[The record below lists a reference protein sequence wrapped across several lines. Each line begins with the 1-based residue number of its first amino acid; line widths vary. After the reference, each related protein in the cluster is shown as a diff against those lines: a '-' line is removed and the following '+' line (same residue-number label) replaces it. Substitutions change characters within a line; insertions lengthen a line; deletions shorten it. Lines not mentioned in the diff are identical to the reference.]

1 MKIVLTSGTPL
12 KGSQGFPGVPSAYLE
27 MHHMK
32 AKFFKVTKTKGS
44 FKIPQILIE
53 DIQRNG
59 KISHALGLEEFILL
73 K

>member
-1 MKIVLTSGTPL
+1 
-12 KGSQGFPGVPSAYLE
+12 
-27 MHHMK
+27 MK

-59 KISHALGLEEFILL
+59 KISHALGLEELVLL
-73 K
+73 KRT